1 MADNAPRETLATR
14 LGFILLS
21 AGCAIG
27 LGNVWRFPF
36 IVGQYGGGIFVLLYL
51 LFLIILGFP
60 IMMSEMAVGRGGR
73 ANLVGSFCNLA
84 SSQRKA
90 WTWLARIM
98 ISGCLILMIYYT
110 TVSGWLFS
118 YTGYFARGTIS
129 NLATESSISIASTNL
144 ADERSFIV
152 MIVGKFFSEL
162 IKSPWRSTGYMVL
175 ATVLGTLICWFGVQK
190 GVEKCVKYMMS
201 ALLVLMVVLAVYA
214 LCTPGA
220 KEGLAF
226 YLKPDFANFVK
237 APLETVFAAMG
248 QAFFTLSLG
257 VGSMTIFGSYLSW
270 KKSLA
275 VECAWIIVLDTF
287 VALSAG
293 LIVFPICKSY
303 GIDVAQGPGLMF
315 VSLPVAFNSMPL
327 GRFWGTLFFLFMSLA
342 ALTTIVAVF
351 ENLIAYLQDEHGF
364 GRKASTL
371 IVGIGVAMLS
381 LPCVFGYNLLSNI
394 HPLGGQ
400 STILDFEDFIVSQN
414 LLPIGAL
421 AITVFCFSKAGWGR
435 EKFIAE
441 VEEGQGWH
449 FPKPVIGYWQYAIPL
464 VIIVIF
470 IMGYYNMFK

>member
-1 MADNAPRETLATR
+1 MTMADNTPRETLATR

-51 LFLIILGFP
+51 IFLIILGFP

-84 SSQRKA
+84 SSQRKT

-118 YTGYFARGTIS
+118 YTGYYARGLLLDAKDAAATGNFFGS
-129 NLATESSISIASTNL
+129 LLASPNRSLGYMLLATAI
-144 ADERSFIV
+144 
-152 MIVGKFFSEL
+152 
-162 IKSPWRSTGYMVL
+162 
-175 ATVLGTLICWFGVQK
+175 GTLICWFGVQK

-201 ALLVLMVVLAVYA
+201 ALLALMVVLAVYA
-214 LCTPGA
+214 LSTPGA
-220 KEGLAF
+220 KEGLIF
-226 YLKPDFANFVK
+226 YLKPDFANFAK

-287 VALSAG
+287 VAISAG

-303 GIDVAQGPGLMF
+303 GIDVEQGPGLMF

-342 ALTTIVAVF
+342 ALTTIIAVF

-371 IVGIGVAMLS
+371 IVGIGVAVLS

-394 HPLGGQ
+394 HPLGGK

-421 AITVFCFSKAGWGR
+421 AITVFCFAKAGWGR
-435 EKFIAE
+435 NKFVAE

-449 FPKPVIGYWQYAIPL
+449 FPKPVIGYWQYAVPI

-470 IMGYYNMFK
+470 IMGYYNMFR